1 MKVSQILF
9 VLVMAVLMVGCK
21 PKAPEKTVYAF
32 LSPNLQHPV
41 VRTMALGFWEACA
54 DLGVECKD
62 YSYDGVDLSLQAVA
76 TDQMIAAGNI
86 AGAISFVDKAVY
98 EQNLKLIAAGILIDC
113 IHVQVPEG
121 DLPGL
126 LAWVATDQA
135 DYARRSAQ
143 FIGEKLKGKGVVA
156 ITQGNLNDVEN
167 LVSAEFIK
175 EMNSLYPEI
184 TVLEPEMEGF
194 ETSAGIAKASAI
206 LQAHPEINAAFGTTG
221 GSPTTWAKAA
231 EQAGYKPGDLI
242 IVGMDYT
249 RANLDLVK
257 SGWVTALVGQPLY
270 EETYKAL
277 EILVAHNKGEKVEYA
292 NPFPAPI
299 ITIDDI
305 DTYYGYA
312 DRVDAGI
319 NK

>member
-1 MKVSQILF
+1 MKVLRFLFIL
-9 VLVMAVLMVGCK
+9 VLVVLMVGCK

-54 DLGVECKD
+54 ALGVECKD

-98 EQNLKLIAAGILIDC
+98 EQNLKLIAAGIPVDC
-113 IHVQVPEG
+113 IHIQVPEG
-121 DLPGL
+121 ELPGL
-126 LAWVATDQA
+126 LAWVSTDQT
-135 DYARRSAQ
+135 DYAKRSAQ
-143 FIGEKLKGKGVVA
+143 FIGEKLGGKGTVA
-156 ITQGNLNDVEN
+156 ITQGDLNDVEN
-167 LVSAEFIK
+167 LVSAEFTK
-175 EMNSLYPEI
+175 EMNTLYPDI
-184 TVLEPEMEGF
+184 VVLEPEMEGF
-194 ETSAGIAKASAI
+194 EVSAGIAKASAI

-221 GSPTTWAKAA
+221 GSPTTWAKAV
-231 EQAGYKPGDLI
+231 EQAGKQPGEII

-277 EILVAHNKGEKVEYA
+277 ELLVAHNKGEKVDYA
-292 NPFPAPI
+292 NPYPAPI

-305 DTYYGYA
+305 DIYYGYA

-319 NK
+319 KK